1 VVSPEEQFPEGHP
14 MHGKT
19 MLNGQPTVYVCQR
32 QTVSAPITNPVT
44 LSQMLQL
51 PQRPPAGALP
61 Q

>member
-1 VVSPEEQFPEGHP
+1 

-19 MLNGQPTVYVCQR
+19 MVNGQPTVYVCQR
-32 QTVSAPITNPVT
+32 QTVSAPINNPVT

-51 PQRPPAGALP
+51 PQRPQPGALP